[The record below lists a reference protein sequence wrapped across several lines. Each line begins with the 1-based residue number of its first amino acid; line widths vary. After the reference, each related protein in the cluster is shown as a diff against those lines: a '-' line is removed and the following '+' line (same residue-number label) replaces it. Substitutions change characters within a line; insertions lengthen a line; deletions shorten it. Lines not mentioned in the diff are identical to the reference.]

1 MGRTKRLGKKLRPLL
16 SWAAAAVLLAGMS
29 RLPVDWGGLMGRT
42 AAVSAMLMLPEGG
55 AAVVLDRLFP
65 AEEKEDEPAFPDA
78 LPVYEYSFTPP
89 EEEVL
94 PAQKEETA
102 LPQEEAIPQR
112 ESIPEEYR
120 GTVTEVTY
128 TAQAGDGYIPLAAGY
143 LKNST
148 ALSDEQVREVL
159 AESPALR
166 LESTDSPQVLIVHT
180 HATEAFA
187 PYAGDFCDLREDWRS
202 QDNGENVVLLG
213 EIMAQ
218 ELEKAGIGVIH
229 DETQHDYPSYNGSYE
244 RSAETIRGYLEEYPG
259 IRVVIDLHR
268 DAIENPAGNL
278 IRPVAQVDGK
288 KAAQVM
294 IIAGCDDGTMDL
306 PGWRENLRWAA
317 ALQSRIETDFP
328 GLTRPVFFCHRKY
341 NMDLTGGSLLI
352 EFGSHGNTL
361 AQAALSARCVGQSMA
376 AALQE
381 LSKEG

>member
-29 RLPVDWGGLMGRT
+29 RLPVDWVGLMGRT

-65 AEEKEDEPAFPDA
+65 AEEKEDEPAFPNA
-78 LPVYEYSFTPP
+78 LPVYEYSFMPP

-102 LPQEEAIPQR
+102 LPQEEAVPQR

-166 LESTDSPQVLIVHT
+166 LESIDSPQVLIVHT

-218 ELEKAGIGVIH
+218 ELEKAGKSDVRLVINRVDYKLFAKMKLTVDDIM
-229 DETQHDYPSYNGSYE
+229 DETGVSLLGLVPEDQGVP
-244 RSAETIRGYLEEYPG
+244 L
-259 IRVVIDLHR
+259 
-268 DAIENPAGNL
+268 
-278 IRPVAQVDGK
+278 
-288 KAAQVM
+288 
-294 IIAGCDDGTMDL
+294 
-306 PGWRENLRWAA
+306 AA
-317 ALQSRIETDFP
+317 AGKNSF
-328 GLTRPVFFCHRKY
+328 LTK
-341 NMDLTGGSLLI
+341 TKKG
-352 EFGSHGNTL
+352 
-361 AQAALSARCVGQSMA
+361 A
-376 AALQE
+376 AAACCRLARRIQGMQE
-381 LSKEG
+381 PIGI

>member
-102 LPQEEAIPQR
+102 LPQEEAVPQR

-148 ALSDEQVREVL
+148 ALSDAQVREVL

-187 PYAGDFCDLREDWRS
+187 PYAGDFCDLRRIGGVRTTGKMWSCWGRSWR
-202 QDNGENVVLLG
+202 
-213 EIMAQ
+213 
-218 ELEKAGIGVIH
+218 
-229 DETQHDYPSYNGSYE
+229 
-244 RSAETIRGYLEEYPG
+244 RSW
-259 IRVVIDLHR
+259 
-268 DAIENPAGNL
+268 
-278 IRPVAQVDGK
+278 K
-288 KAAQVM
+288 KRAS
-294 IIAGCDDGTMDL
+294 G
-306 PGWRENLRWAA
+306 
-317 ALQSRIETDFP
+317 
-328 GLTRPVFFCHRKY
+328 
-341 NMDLTGGSLLI
+341 
-352 EFGSHGNTL
+352 
-361 AQAALSARCVGQSMA
+361 
-376 AALQE
+376 
-381 LSKEG
+381 

>member
-1 MGRTKRLGKKLRPLL
+1 MDKKTIRFCAVMILFAIGLRLHAGGFFHQCLDVLTGPKVRAFLLYAGTGMVYVPPEQTTVPPETVPEVTQPLPSFSPDDATLLHITNYPDYTLDVPAMLTAPL
-16 SWAAAAVLLAGMS
+16 SWDL
-29 RLPVDWGGLMGRT
+29 T
-42 AAVSAMLMLPEGG
+42 
-55 AAVVLDRLFP
+55 
-65 AEEKEDEPAFPDA
+65 
-78 LPVYEYSFTPP
+78 T
-89 EEEVL
+89 
-94 PAQKEETA
+94 
-102 LPQEEAIPQR
+102 EAP
-112 ESIPEEYR
+112 S
-120 GTVTEVTY
+120 
-128 TAQAGDGYIPLAAGY
+128 
-143 LKNST
+143 
-148 ALSDEQVREVL
+148 
-159 AESPALR
+159 
-166 LESTDSPQVLIVHT
+166 VLIVHT

-244 RSAETIRGYLEEYPG
+244 RSAETIRGYLKEYPG